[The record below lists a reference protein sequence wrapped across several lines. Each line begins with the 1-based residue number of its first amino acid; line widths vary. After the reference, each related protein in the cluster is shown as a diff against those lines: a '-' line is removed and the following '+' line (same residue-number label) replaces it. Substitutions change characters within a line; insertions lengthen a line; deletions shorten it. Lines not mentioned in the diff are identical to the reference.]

1 MTKLLKKAFEQASQ
15 LPEELQNEVALQ
27 LLEDVEGERRWDA
40 TLASSPDQLEK
51 LADRALEEFR
61 AGRTRKMGFD
71 EL

>member
-1 MTKLLKKAFEQASQ
+1 MTKLLKKAFERASE
-15 LPEELQNEVALQ
+15 LPEELQNEVAVQ

-40 TLASSPDQLEK
+40 TFENSPDQLEK
-51 LADRALEEFR
+51 LADRALEELR